1 MSNQEFKFA
10 LNHMACPT
18 LSPLEMLDMVA
29 ELGIYAV
36 ELRNDVRENSISDID
51 QAHAIAKRAITKGIT
66 VLSIN
71 ALYPFNIWEDE
82 RAEQASHLAELASAS
97 GAQMLVCCPLVSAD
111 YDANDA
117 ERGEQL
123 RVALRELRPIL
134 ESKGLIGCI
143 EPLGFPIS
151 TLRFK
156 ADAITAIHDI
166 GGEGT
171 FRLVHDTFHHR
182 GAAETEMYASMTGLV
197 HISGVENTGISFDEM
212 LDAHRLFVGPAD
224 RLDSVGQVRQL
235 LDTGYQ
241 EYISFEPF
249 AEDLWHQS
257 DPAAA
262 IKSCMDFVREQL
274 TI

>member
-18 LSPLEMLDMVA
+18 LSPLEMLDMAA
-29 ELGIYAV
+29 ELGIHAV

-51 QAHAIAKRAITKGIT
+51 QAHAIAKLAIAKGIT

-82 RAEQASHLAELASAS
+82 RAEQASHLADLASAS

-197 HISGVENTGISFDEM
+197 HISGVEDPGVSTKCWMRIVSLSAQPIVWTALARSGNYWIRAIRNIF
-212 LDAHRLFVGPAD
+212 RLN
-224 RLDSVGQVRQL
+224 RL
-235 LDTGYQ
+235 
-241 EYISFEPF
+241 
-249 AEDLWHQS
+249 
-257 DPAAA
+257 
-262 IKSCMDFVREQL
+262 L
-274 TI
+274 TISGTRATRLPR